1 MSIANEIRA
10 LHARMVEDSQRD
22 VDAMVEIANVFLRI
36 DEARQRGYAQLAQ
49 VFSVHETTPAQEPAQ
64 PQPLSVWPYDLL
76 NGEASTQPAPLATL
90 KAMADLAR
98 QSGAGLQAQPYMT
111 QDEASAYMRET
122 EEAYG
127 HILDQ
132 GGTPED
138 IARRFS
144 PGPANGWNTSVSPMT
159 MGKGGRP

>member
-22 VDAMVEIANVFLRI
+22 VDAMVEIANVFLSI
-36 DEARQRGYAQLAQ
+36 DEARQRGYAQLER
-49 VFSVHETTPAQEPAQ
+49 VFSGRVTAPAQEPAQ
-64 PQPLSVWPYDLL
+64 HLNAWPYDLL
-76 NGEASTQPAPLATL
+76 NGEAATQPAPLATL

-98 QSGAGLQAQPYMT
+98 QGGAGLQPQPYMT
-111 QDEASAYMRET
+111 QGEASAYMRET

-127 HILDQ
+127 HIMDQ

-144 PGPANGWNTSVSPMT
+144 PGPVNGWNTSVSPMT
-159 MGKGGRP
+159 MSKGGRP